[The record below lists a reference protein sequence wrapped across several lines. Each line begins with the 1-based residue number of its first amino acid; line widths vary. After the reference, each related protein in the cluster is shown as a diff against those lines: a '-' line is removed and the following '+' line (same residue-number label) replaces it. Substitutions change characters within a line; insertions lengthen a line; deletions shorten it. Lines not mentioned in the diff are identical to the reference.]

1 MATRWHSTHHK
12 SRGPWFRFAQQE
24 VRPKKTN
31 DPKKLGDPLLSC
43 KLIGRCQSSRLTS
56 WGLSEVSASFSHLW
70 RRGFSLHM
78 FLKLSWRA
86 SKRQMVVWLNI
97 LPTHKQISHSTISF
111 RIINLKAQTIVR
123 FINASKVPICFRNFV
138 LYSWQFKWYTCQIWA
153 HLTRCSRY

>member
-1 MATRWHSTHHK
+1 MATRWQITHHK

-24 VRPKKTN
+24 VRPKKIN
-31 DPKKLGDPLLSC
+31 DPKKLGDHLLSC

-97 LPTHKQISHSTISF
+97 LPTHAHKQISHSTISL
-111 RIINLKAQTIVR
+111 RIINLKVQTMMR
-123 FINASKVPICFRNFV
+123 DSSMPAESKSVSGICFL
-138 LYSWQFKWYTCQIWA
+138 LYCWQFKWYTWQI
-153 HLTRCSRY
+153 